1 MASVALQADV
11 ALLGPDEMYQ
21 HQQLLLVE
29 EALQA
34 SVDRIAG
41 GPAPS
46 TSGVAQPP
54 VTDKQL
60 QQQLA
65 SLRSQIR
72 DLELLAEEQET

>member
-1 MASVALQADV
+1 MTSIALQASV
-11 ALLGPDEMYQ
+11 ALLGPDELYQ

-34 SVDRIAG
+34 SVDRIAS
-41 GPAPS
+41 GPATS

-65 SLRSQIR
+65 SVRSQIR
-72 DLELLAEEQET
+72 DLELMAEEQET